1 MFTIE
6 HGFEATTI
14 TLIDDA
20 EAHIPEDVTINTLD
34 DCVTLEQWDP
44 RRDRLH
50 KIKLFVNQ
58 AKGLAAT
65 LDLTEAYI
73 STKKNEFWPEKGM

>member
-20 EAHIPEDVTINTLD
+20 EAHLPEDVTINTFD
-34 DCVTLEQWDP
+34 DYVTLEQWDL
-44 RRDRLH
+44 RRDSLH

-58 AKGLAAT
+58 AKGLVAA
-65 LDLTEAYI
+65 LDLSEPYI
-73 STKKNEFWPEKGM
+73 SAKKNEF